1 MGTCYIAISD
11 TRKEVMLLSKSVV
24 LHYATTSD
32 SGTDPVGY
40 TEYTND
46 SLRNLIDRCVASGLY
61 NPDEDDPEW
70 IGKEIL
76 DQRDI
81 ERLRKIQ
88 EFQPDRLISEHHPAY
103 FEFDS
108 PDDDGYIGDY
118 KVTASLYSEQD
129 AEYIGKTWNY
139 YLEH

>member
-1 MGTCYIAISD
+1 MGTCYIAVSD
-11 TRKEVMLLSKSVV
+11 ARKEVMLLSKSVV
-24 LHYATTSD
+24 LYYAVASD

-40 TEYTND
+40 KEYTND

-76 DQRDI
+76 DRWDL

-118 KVTASLYSEQD
+118 KVTASLYPEQD
-129 AEYIGKTWNY
+129 AEYIGKTWDY
-139 YLEH
+139 YMEH